1 MLDVVDDAGNTV
13 VVPVVFNA
21 HGRNAEINLATT
33 AYGKEN
39 KLWFATQSQNDAVVY
54 ANSKKMRRW
63 NTSSGSNSLRG
74 SNASGRSVLLNQ
86 QANTSCSTPAKKAA
100 SFEVAYFLM

>member
-54 ANSKKMRRW
+54 ANSKKNEALEHKLRVQFP
-63 NTSSGSNSLRG
+63 SGFQRLR
-74 SNASGRSVLLNQ
+74 
-86 QANTSCSTPAKKAA
+86 
-100 SFEVAYFLM
+100 

>member
-39 KLWFATQSQNDAVVY
+39 KLWFATQSQKRRRCVC
-54 ANSKKMRRW
+54 KQQKMRRW
-63 NTSSGSNSLRG
+63 NTSPVHSFG
-74 SNASGRSVLLNQ
+74 VP
-86 QANTSCSTPAKKAA
+86 TPQ
-100 SFEVAYFLM
+100 EGVY